1 MTQVLARNLIDKKV
15 MGDDGTE
22 LGRLT
27 GITCDLGTGR
37 LGDLVLE
44 PTDKGREMYGSSSEN
59 GEVKI
64 PTRRINAVKDVIVVN
79 R

>member
-27 GITCDLGTGR
+27 SITCDLGTGR

-44 PTDKGREMYGSSSEN
+44 PTKKGREIYGSGSED
-59 GEVKI
+59 GSIRI